1 MTTML
6 LNLLTEKI
14 DKKIHDFEVL
24 VFFENLLLLS
34 ITESSLQT
42 SCWDDII
49 LGNFTLP
56 NSISLVENLIR
67 WKRGFEIFLI
77 DR

>member
-1 MTTML
+1 ML

-24 VFFENLLLLS
+24 IFFFENLLLLS

-42 SCWDDII
+42 PC
-49 LGNFTLP
+49 
-56 NSISLVENLIR
+56 
-67 WKRGFEIFLI
+67 
-77 DR
+77 

>member
-1 MTTML
+1 ML

-24 VFFENLLLLS
+24 IFFFENLLLLS

-42 SCWDDII
+42 PCWDDII
-49 LGNFTLP
+49 LVNFTLS
-56 NSISLVENLIR
+56 NSVTLVEILIR